1 MSEELLDNQ
10 FICIKN
16 GEYHTVVNKSEDID
30 DTETFYQSILDTL
43 NDKQVA
49 LVYDDNSEDED
60 CAYLFY
66 KSGDKLYADYLYA
79 YNELYYFSN
88 EYPCWYTEYHRYL
101 TAGET
106 VELINALKSYIDEKE
121 DCDLVLNLSS
131 RQKRLVEFP
140 PEDQGL
146 TEQQQEKIKNTAKLT
161 KSSLMLVA
169 LIAIAL
175 TYGLTKSTQWMIFAL
190 GATFVAY
197 GIFLLISV
205 LSKARY
211 AYCILQAF
219 KKETMT
225 PNEINWNYFTKQD
238 KFGFAGTYSGLGV
251 VLLVIS
257 IVMLLI

>member
-1 MSEELLDNQ
+1 MSEKLLDNQ

-30 DTETFYQSILDTL
+30 DTETFYEAVLETL
-43 NDKQVA
+43 SEKEVA
-49 LVYDDNSEDED
+49 LVYDDNAEDGD

-101 TAGET
+101 TASET
-106 VELINALKSYIDEKE
+106 VEIINAFKAYIDSNE
-121 DCDLVLNLSS
+121 DTPLVLNLSS
-131 RQKRLVEFP
+131 RQKRLLEYP
-140 PEDQGL
+140 PKNQGL
-146 TEQQQEKIKNTAKLT
+146 TEKQQEKIKTVAKFA

-169 LIAIAL
+169 LLAIAL
-175 TYGLTKSTQWMIFAL
+175 TYGFTKSTQWMIFAL
-190 GATFVAY
+190 GATFFAY
-197 GIFLLISV
+197 GVFLLISV

-225 PNEINWNYFTKQD
+225 PNEINWGYFTKQD
-238 KFGFAGTYSGLGV
+238 KFGFTGTYSGLGV

-257 IVMLLI
+257 IVLLLI